1 MPLLE
6 SDIVHCV
13 QSISFRIGQSRD
25 VKVYRS
31 VTVYLQPLCSHV
43 VCLYWSLCHGSFI
56 VYRAFRI
63 GQSRDVNV
71 YRSVTVYLQPLC
83 SHVVC
88 LYWSLYHASFIVY
101 RAFRIGQ
108 SRNVEVYRLVTEGTV
123 EEMIYL
129 RQVYKQVGEVGVHVC
144 YCYMYMHAV

>member
-25 VKVYRS
+25 VKVYRL

-43 VCLYWSLCHGSFI
+43 VCLYCSLC
-56 VYRAFRI
+56 
-63 GQSRDVNV
+63 
-71 YRSVTVYLQPLC
+71 
-83 SHVVC
+83 
-88 LYWSLYHASFIVY
+88 HASFIVY

-144 YCYMYMHAV
+144 YCYMYMQCSLSSRPYCPAPPGPQYIPQG